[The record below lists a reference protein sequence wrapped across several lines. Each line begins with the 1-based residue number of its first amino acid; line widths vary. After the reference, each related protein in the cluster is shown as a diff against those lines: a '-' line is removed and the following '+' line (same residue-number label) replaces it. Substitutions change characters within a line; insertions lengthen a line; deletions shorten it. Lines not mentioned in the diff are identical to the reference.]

1 MPEIAPPCAE
11 AAPALAV
18 GAELRGKVSRSSKWT
33 VGGLGAANLL
43 RLGSNV
49 VLSYLLLREDFGLM
63 VLVSTFVMG
72 LGMFSDVGVG
82 PCIVH
87 SRRGDDPRFLNTAWS
102 LQILRG
108 FLLFGLAVLLAD
120 PFTRLFAS
128 AEHPGY
134 QALAQVLPVAALQA
148 VLQGFNST
156 KIFTAER
163 HLALAR
169 KVQGDLA
176 GQVAAIV
183 VMVAW
188 AWLSPTVWA
197 LVAGTLTQALVIML
211 WSHFALPGE
220 RNRLG
225 YDRVAL
231 AELLHFGRWI
241 FLSTAVTFFA
251 LQIDKLVLGAKVPEA
266 VLGVY
271 GQAVAIVN
279 LPQFLGGV
287 LTGQVI
293 FPLLAAY
300 ARSEPAQ
307 LRARFE
313 QSRTTLLRAALVLS
327 MAVLI
332 FSPVFFRV
340 FYKPE
345 YHAAGWMAPLMMLAS
360 WFFLLS
366 VTSDR
371 ALLARGDSRALALSN
386 LVSFL
391 GKLAGGWFGFQQAG
405 LPGFILG
412 LALGTLLGHVVVQI
426 ALAAHGLPIHCQDL
440 RYTLIALLVGGLSY
454 LLNRR
459 LETGRVEVLSLALQ
473 AAIGLLACGP
483 LTMHLYRR
491 IRTQGVAGG

>member
-1 MPEIAPPCAE
+1 
-11 AAPALAV
+11 
-18 GAELRGKVSRSSKWT
+18 
-33 VGGLGAANLL
+33 
-43 RLGSNV
+43 
-49 VLSYLLLREDFGLM
+49 
-63 VLVSTFVMG
+63 
-72 LGMFSDVGVG
+72 
-82 PCIVH
+82 VH
-87 SRRGDDPRFLNTAWS
+87 SRRGDDTRFLNTAWS

-108 FLLFGLAVLLAD
+108 VLLFGLAVLLAE
-120 PFTRLFAS
+120 PFTRFYAS

-134 QALAQVLPVAALQA
+134 HVLAQVLPVAALQA

-176 GQVAAIV
+176 GQVAAIL
-183 VMVAW
+183 VMIGW
-188 AWLSPTVWA
+188 ALISPTVWA
-197 LVAGTLTQALVIML
+197 LVAGTLAQALVIML
-211 WSHFALPGE
+211 WSHWALPGE
-220 RNRLG
+220 SNRLG
-225 YDRVAL
+225 FEAAAL
-231 AELLHFGRWI
+231 RELLHFGRWI
-241 FLSTAVTFFA
+241 FVSTAVTFFA

-332 FSPVFFRV
+332 FSPVFFRAL
-340 FYKPE
+340 YKPE

-371 ALLARGDSRALALSN
+371 ALLARGDTRALAVSN

-391 GKLAGGWFGFQQAG
+391 GKLAGGWLGFQQAG

-412 LALGTLLGHVVVQI
+412 LTLGTLLGHVVVQI
-426 ALAAHGLPIHCQDL
+426 ALAAHGLPIHHQDL
-440 RYTLIALLVGGLSY
+440 RYSLVALLIGGLAY
-454 LLNRR
+454 LLNRG
-459 LETGRVEVLSLALQ
+459 LEGGPVGTGRLFLQ
-473 AAIGLLACGP
+473 TLLGCLACGP
-483 LTMHLYRR
+483 LALHLYRR